1 MTQNKHGHLID
12 RGVKYLY
19 HAFIGRIRKIKYKG
33 VFTMSVWIII
43 VECLVI
49 SILFSIMVVT
59 MLNKD
64 PVNMRTCLHK
74 INVVK

>member
-1 MTQNKHGHLID
+1 MTQNKYGHLID

-19 HAFIGRIRKIKYKG
+19 HAFIGRIREIKYKG

-49 SILFSIMVVT
+49 SVLFSIMVVT

>member
-1 MTQNKHGHLID
+1 
-12 RGVKYLY
+12 
-19 HAFIGRIRKIKYKG
+19 
-33 VFTMSVWIII
+33 MSVWIII